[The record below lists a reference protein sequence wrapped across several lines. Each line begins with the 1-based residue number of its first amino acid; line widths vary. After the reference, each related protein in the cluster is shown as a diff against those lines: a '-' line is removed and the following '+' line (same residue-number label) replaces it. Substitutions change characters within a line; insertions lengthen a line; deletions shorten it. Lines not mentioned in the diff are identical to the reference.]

1 MNKYY
6 ELRNILS
13 TSVSNEDV
21 ESYLNFFDNIKV
33 KKEMIPKKIK
43 VKELF
48 NKIKDLKPYEAKTK
62 EEDMLGKFLSIK
74 IEQNDDIKNMFEFI
88 YEEEEE

>member
-1 MNKYY
+1 MAV
-6 ELRNILS
+6 
-13 TSVSNEDV
+13 VSNEDV
-21 ESYLNFFDNIKV
+21 KPFLNYFDNIKIE
-33 KKEMIPKKIK
+33 KEMIPKKIK
-43 VKELF
+43 VKKELF

-74 IEQNDDIKNMFEFI
+74 IELDDTIKNMFEFI